1 MNHEPTRPEKEL
13 LLCCSR
19 TSLDTDGRK
28 RLAALLEKELDWDYT
43 IKTARQHKVM
53 PLLYWN
59 LNQTCPEAVPPA
71 TLSRLRAM
79 FETNASANLA
89 LTSEL
94 FNLLKLFE
102 ERGIPVIPYKG
113 PVLAA
118 SVYGNLTLRQFGDLD
133 ILVRPQDVIGAEDAL
148 IAQGYRSTADLGWE
162 HEFRSPDG
170 RVAVDLHQILTSW
183 DFWVAFDMKGL
194 WQRLQP
200 IPMFGQN
207 ILSFS
212 PEDLLLILCVYIARD
227 CWDGQI
233 RLLEIADLAELLRTH
248 PEIDWERTVKEAE
261 KTGTRRIL
269 LLGLFLVRELLGAKL
284 PEIILQR
291 ITAEQFIIP
300 LATQVG
306 EWLFPETENFS
317 KSREKKL
324 LNFQG
329 KERQRDKIPDFPYG
343 LYLKADQ
350 VGKWLY
356 PETENQSKS
365 REKKLFYFQVR
376 ERYWDIIPYF
386 SYRLYMKIAPNKSDR
401 RFITLPNY
409 LDFFYYL
416 VRPIRLLNKQ
426 RLRLKKWQG
435 RRNRATKL
443 GIEFHRCEN
452 FHLPDKINING
463 EPKLLNLPDERG
475 IKSEFIENLLDDCY
489 QLEKLSQPITTILD
503 IGAHAGL
510 FSVAARNIFPHAII
524 HAYEPNPSLE
534 KYLKNQ
540 AQVANFK
547 YFMEAV
553 GAEDGKVL
561 LNFDENSGC
570 VRSQVDERGNVTM
583 VALRQTIERLGGCVD
598 LVKLDCEGAEWLI
611 FEDREAWRSVK
622 NLTMEY
628 HLYPSHTED
637 EIRDIIENSLG
648 FKIISHFSREGWC
661 GLIQAS
667 RTY

>member
-248 PEIDWERTVKEAE
+248 PEIDWERTVKEAK
-261 KTGTRRIL
+261 KTGTQRIL
-269 LLGLFLVRELLGAKL
+269 LLGLFLACELLGAKL

-291 ITAEQFIIP
+291 ITAEQLIIP

-324 LNFQG
+324 LNF
-329 KERQRDKIPDFPYG
+329 
-343 LYLKADQ
+343 
-350 VGKWLY
+350 
-356 PETENQSKS
+356 
-365 REKKLFYFQVR
+365 
-376 ERYWDIIPYF
+376 
-386 SYRLYMKIAPNKSDR
+386 
-401 RFITLPNY
+401 
-409 LDFFYYL
+409 
-416 VRPIRLLNKQ
+416 
-426 RLRLKKWQG
+426 
-435 RRNRATKL
+435 
-443 GIEFHRCEN
+443 
-452 FHLPDKINING
+452 
-463 EPKLLNLPDERG
+463 
-475 IKSEFIENLLDDCY
+475 
-489 QLEKLSQPITTILD
+489 
-503 IGAHAGL
+503 
-510 FSVAARNIFPHAII
+510 
-524 HAYEPNPSLE
+524 
-534 KYLKNQ
+534 
-540 AQVANFK
+540 
-547 YFMEAV
+547 
-553 GAEDGKVL
+553 
-561 LNFDENSGC
+561 
-570 VRSQVDERGNVTM
+570 
-583 VALRQTIERLGGCVD
+583 
-598 LVKLDCEGAEWLI
+598 
-611 FEDREAWRSVK
+611 
-622 NLTMEY
+622 
-628 HLYPSHTED
+628 
-637 EIRDIIENSLG
+637 
-648 FKIISHFSREGWC
+648 HF
-661 GLIQAS
+661 
-667 RTY
+667 T

>member
-13 LLCCSR
+13 LFCCSR
-19 TSLDTDGRK
+19 TSLDTNNRK

-324 LNFQG
+324 
-329 KERQRDKIPDFPYG
+329 
-343 LYLKADQ
+343 
-350 VGKWLY
+350 
-356 PETENQSKS
+356 
-365 REKKLFYFQVR
+365 FYFQVR

-547 YFMEAV
+547 YFR
-553 GAEDGKVL
+553 L
-561 LNFDENSGC
+561 F
-570 VRSQVDERGNVTM
+570 GNCY
-583 VALRQTIERLGGCVD
+583 A
-598 LVKLDCEGAEWLI
+598 
-611 FEDREAWRSVK
+611 
-622 NLTMEY
+622 N
-628 HLYPSHTED
+628 
-637 EIRDIIENSLG
+637 N
-648 FKIISHFSREGWC
+648 
-661 GLIQAS
+661 
-667 RTY
+667 

>member
-133 ILVRPQDVIGAEDAL
+133 ILVRPRDVIGAEDAL

-212 PEDLLLILCVYIARD
+212 PEDLLLILCIYIARD

-317 KSREKKL
+317 KSR
-324 LNFQG
+324 
-329 KERQRDKIPDFPYG
+329 D
-343 LYLKADQ
+343 
-350 VGKWLY
+350 
-356 PETENQSKS
+356 
-365 REKKLFYFQVR
+365 KKLFYFQVR
-376 ERYWDIIPYF
+376 ERPLDIIPYF
-386 SYRLYMKIAPNKSDR
+386 SYRFYMKIAPNKADR

-409 LDFFYYL
+409 LDFLYYL

-475 IKSEFIENLLDDCY
+475 MKSVFIDNLLDDCY
-489 QLEKLSQPITTILD
+489 GLEKLSHPISTILD
-503 IGAHAGL
+503 IGANVGL
-510 FSVAARNIFPHAII
+510 FSVAARNVFPHAII

-534 KYLKNQ
+534 KHLNNQ

-553 GAEDGKVL
+553 GAADGKVL
-561 LNFDENSGC
+561 LNFNENSGC

>member
-1 MNHEPTRPEKEL
+1 VRFSL
-13 LLCCSR
+13 FCCSR
-19 TSLDTDGRK
+19 TSLDTNNRK

-71 TLSRLRAM
+71 TLSQLRAM
-79 FETNASANLA
+79 FEANAAANLA

-102 ERGIPVIPYKG
+102 EQGIPVIPYKG

-133 ILVRPQDVIGAEDAL
+133 ILVQPRDIIRAEDAL
-148 IAQGYRSTADLGWE
+148 IAQGYRPTADLGWE

-183 DFWVAFDMKGL
+183 DFWLAFDMKGL

-200 IPMFGQN
+200 VSMFGQN

-233 RLLEIADLAELLRTH
+233 RLVEIADLAELLRTH
-248 PEIDWERTVKEAE
+248 PEIDWERTVKEAK
-261 KTGTRRIL
+261 KTGTQRIL
-269 LLGLFLVRELLGAKL
+269 LLGLFLACELLGAKL

-291 ITAEQFIIP
+291 ITAEQLIIP

-553 GAEDGKVL
+553 SFYA
-561 LNFDENSGC
+561 F
-570 VRSQVDERGNVTM
+570 
-583 VALRQTIERLGGCVD
+583 
-598 LVKLDCEGAEWLI
+598 KL
-611 FEDREAWRSVK
+611 
-622 NLTMEY
+622 
-628 HLYPSHTED
+628 H
-637 EIRDIIENSLG
+637 
-648 FKIISHFSREGWC
+648 
-661 GLIQAS
+661 
-667 RTY
+667 